1 MVQLPDPAATV
12 EQLFVCEKSAELVPV
27 IDTALIVSVA
37 VPGFVTVMDSAE
49 LVVFRTWLPKLH
61 DDGEKLIWGAVP
73 VPVNAT
79 VCGEPEAVSVT
90 EIDALRLPVAEGVNV
105 T

>member
-1 MVQLPDPAATV
+1 MQLPEPAATV
-12 EQLFVCEKSAELVPV
+12 EQLFVCEKSPELVPV
-27 IDTALIVSVA
+27 METALIVKVA

-49 LVVFRTWLPKLH
+49 LDVLISWFAKLH
-61 DDGEKLIWGAVP
+61 DVGENEICGAVP
-73 VPVNAT
+73 VPVKAT

-90 EIDALRLPVAEGVNV
+90 EMDALRLPVADGVNV